1 MENTIEIKY
10 QRPKFYRRI
19 FANLI
24 DILFFALAF
33 FGLFLGFRGI
43 VLSTDTYQNNQAQL
57 VEIKKD
63 SGIFSKDSGG
73 ALRDI
78 VTVLNQDEKLSASA
92 KKKTA
97 REAIDKFLSY
107 TESVCTLEVVQ
118 EIKESYDTFRLEQ
131 TVDGKPCFIL
141 ENDVIKESGEADEL
155 HYYKNIYA
163 EYIDKYCQGY
173 LIKSVPHYYDLTK
186 YLATVL
192 ILCEIAPSYLL
203 AGIIIYLLPTF
214 IFRRGRMTFGKA
226 MYHISLVNN
235 KLLNPKISTSLLRF
249 VIFYFGELIL
259 SLFTFGIP
267 YIISFSMMVFTKKK
281 QGFPD
286 YMLDLQEVDT
296 SKNKVFYTLEEIKL
310 DQINPS
316 KKPVDFNVPI
326 RR

>member
-1 MENTIEIKY
+1 MVLDHDLNSVTGFQTAVAVTVRSQELQTNHCDLTSEVSVDLNCV
-10 QRPKFYRRI
+10 
-19 FANLI
+19 A
-24 DILFFALAF
+24 
-33 FGLFLGFRGI
+33 GLDTAIAVGI
-43 VLSTDTYQNNQAQL
+43 AHDH
-57 VEIKKD
+57 
-63 SGIFSKDSGG
+63 
-73 ALRDI
+73 DI
-78 VTVLNQDEKLSASA
+78 VGCRNLMAGNTFGCQCDLGG
-92 KKKTA
+92 
-97 REAIDKFLSY
+97 
-107 TESVCTLEVVQ
+107 CTHQ
-118 EIKESYDTFRLEQ
+118 SITCKAGYNDFRLEQ

-141 ENDVIKESGEADEL
+141 DNGVIKESGEADEL

-192 ILCEIAPSYLL
+192 IVCEIAPSYLL

-235 KLLNPKISTSLLRF
+235 KLLNPKISISLLRF
-249 VIFYFGELIL
+249 TIFYFGELIL